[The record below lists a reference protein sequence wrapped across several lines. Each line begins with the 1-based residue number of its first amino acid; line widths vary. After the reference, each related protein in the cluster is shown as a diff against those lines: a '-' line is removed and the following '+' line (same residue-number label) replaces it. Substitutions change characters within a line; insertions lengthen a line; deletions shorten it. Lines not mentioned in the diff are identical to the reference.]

1 MKSILVATD
10 GSDHAYKA
18 LHLAADL
25 AAKYRAR
32 LTILHT
38 YLASAD
44 SATLRRLADKKAL
57 GKELAYTL
65 ENYEIDTFKAGSGV
79 GDSMVYPIIAPRE
92 LVEAIGKQVAA
103 RAERVAKK
111 AGLTKVN
118 TVLTGGDPAD
128 VILEQ
133 AKKVKADTIVL
144 GSRGLGNIKG
154 LFLGSVSH
162 KVSSRATGTCITVK

>member
-25 AAKYRAR
+25 AMKYHAR

-44 SATLRRLADKKAL
+44 STVLRRLADKKAL
-57 GKELAYTL
+57 GKQLARTL
-65 ENYEIDTFKAGSGV
+65 DTYEVDAFTAGAGDT
-79 GDSMVYPIIAPRE
+79 MVYPIIAPRA
-92 LVEAIGKQVAA
+92 LVEAIGKQVAE
-103 RAERVAKK
+103 RAERAAKK
-111 AGLTKVN
+111 AGVIKVT
-118 TVLTGGDPAD
+118 TVLAGGDPAD
-128 VILEQ
+128 VILDQ
-133 AKKVKADTIVL
+133 AKKVKADMIVL

-162 KVSSRATGTCITVK
+162 KVSSRATCTCITVK